1 MLKLNLDGLKRK
13 LSPKQA
19 PGAGTDRNEAAAI
32 GPRWKTIAIGILATS
47 TAAIV
52 GMMAWDAFLT
62 GVPSSPTPPPPPTAA
77 ARPPSAPSSPAPV
90 APAQMTPP
98 VAAPSPGSASGSS
111 QAGLEPT
118 VPSVPSTPSVPP
130 VPPPPPAAE
139 APAGQA
145 GALAT
150 GAPKPALDQ
159 AAQKAGTQG
168 ARALTSRSR
177 LDARECLKLEGN
189 LAVHQCAEN
198 FR

>member
-19 PGAGTDRNEAAAI
+19 PGAGADRNEAAAV
-32 GPRWKTIAIGILATS
+32 GPRWKTITIGILATS

-62 GVPSSPTPPPPPTAA
+62 AVRPSPTPAPV
-77 ARPPSAPSSPAPV
+77 ARPASAPSSPAPV
-90 APAQMTPP
+90 APAQVTPP
-98 VAAPSPGSASGSS
+98 VAAPSPGIASDSS
-111 QAGLEPT
+111 QAGLEP
-118 VPSVPSTPSVPP
+118 SVPP
-130 VPPPPPAAE
+130 VPPVPPVPSLPTAAE
-139 APAGQA
+139 TPAGQA
-145 GALAT
+145 GTMAT
-150 GAPKPALDQ
+150 GAPKPVRDQ
-159 AAQKAGTQG
+159 NVQKAGTHG

>member
-118 VPSVPSTPSVPP
+118 VPSVPSAPSTPSTLSTPSVPP
-130 VPPPPPAAE
+130 VPP
-139 APAGQA
+139 
-145 GALAT
+145 
-150 GAPKPALDQ
+150 PALDQ